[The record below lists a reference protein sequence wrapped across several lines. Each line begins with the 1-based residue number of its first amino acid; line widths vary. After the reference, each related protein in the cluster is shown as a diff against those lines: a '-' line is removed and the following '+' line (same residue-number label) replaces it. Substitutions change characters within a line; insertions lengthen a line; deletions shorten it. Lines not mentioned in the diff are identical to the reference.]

1 MKDIKCPSCGKTFRI
16 DPSSFEEILLQIK
29 DEEFNKQIKERLI
42 LAEEDNKK
50 ALEILKRELKI
61 QLIEQ
66 NRIKESEIQTLESK
80 LKIAEE
86 KKTNALNDLKNQAT
100 NKINSLN
107 KFNLVLASFF
117 FSLMTLCVKN
127 IDKRIPIYEL
137 VLFRSLLSLIITL
150 FIINLKNI
158 NPWGN
163 NRPLLILRGVL
174 GTLALVCIFYAIRN
188 MPLSIST
195 VIQYTYPIFIS
206 IFAGIFI
213 NEKITK
219 NIIIALIIGWIGIL
233 VILNPIQ
240 LSNINVEIE
249 NISILIAF
257 FGAICTA
264 LAYVTVKKLSFTEN
278 VYVII
283 EYFPLVS
290 FITLLPIVLINW
302 VTPNWN
308 ELVWIIGIGLFT
320 QLGQTFLT
328 IGLKNLPASEASTI
342 NYLQV
347 LFGSIWG
354 VLFFNE
360 IININF
366 LLGASLVLLGTII
379 STTKIMKST

>member
-1 MKDIKCPSCGKTFRI
+1 MINITK
-16 DPSSFEEILLQIK
+16 
-29 DEEFNKQIKERLI
+29 
-42 LAEEDNKK
+42 
-50 ALEILKRELKI
+50 LEKNLSL
-61 QLIEQ
+61 
-66 NRIKESEIQTLESK
+66 
-80 LKIAEE
+80 
-86 KKTNALNDLKNQAT
+86 LKN
-100 NKINSLN
+100 L
-107 KFNLVLASFF
+107 NLVIASFF

-127 IDKRIPIYEL
+127 IDNGLPIYQL
-137 VLFRSLLSLIITL
+137 VFFRSLLSLILTL
-150 FIINLKNI
+150 FIIKIKNI

-163 NRPLLILRGVL
+163 NKPLLILRGVL
-174 GTLALVCIFYAIRN
+174 GTSALVCIFYAIRN

-213 NEKITK
+213 NEKITR
-219 NIIIALIIGWIGIL
+219 NIIFALIIGWIGIF
-233 VILNPIQ
+233 VILNPSQ
-240 LSNINVEIE
+240 LSNISVEIE
-249 NISILIAF
+249 KISISIAF
-257 FGAICTA
+257 LGAIFTA
-264 LAYVTVKKLSFTEN
+264 LAYVTVKKLSFTED

-328 IGLKNLPASEASTI
+328 VGLKNLPASEASTI

-354 VLFFNE
+354 ILFFSE

-366 LLGASLVLLGTII
+366 LFGASLVLLGTII
-379 STTKIMKST
+379 STTKIIKKT

>member
-1 MKDIKCPSCGKTFRI
+1 MLNI
-16 DPSSFEEILLQIK
+16 EEL
-29 DEEFNKQIKERLI
+29 
-42 LAEEDNKK
+42 
-50 ALEILKRELKI
+50 
-61 QLIEQ
+61 
-66 NRIKESEIQTLESK
+66 
-80 LKIAEE
+80 E
-86 KKTNALNDLKNQAT
+86 KKF
-100 NKINSLN
+100 NSFN
-107 KFNLVLASFF
+107 KFNLVFASFF

-150 FIINLKNI
+150 LIINIKNI
-158 NPWGN
+158 NPWGK
-163 NRPLLILRGVL
+163 NRPLLILRGFL

-213 NEKITK
+213 NEKITR
-219 NIIIALIIGWIGIL
+219 NIGFSLIIGWFGIL
-233 VILNPIQ
+233 IILNPTQ
-240 LSNINVEIE
+240 LTNINVEIE
-249 NISILIAF
+249 NISVFIAF
-257 FGAICTA
+257 LGSLCTA
-264 LAYVTVKKLSFTEN
+264 LAYVTVKKLVFTEN
-278 VYVII
+278 IYVII

-290 FITLLPIVLINW
+290 LITLLPIVLINW

-308 ELVWIIGIGLFT
+308 EIVWIIGIGLFT

-354 VLFFNE
+354 VLFFSE

-366 LLGASLVLLGTII
+366 LLGALLVLLGTII
-379 STTKIMKST
+379 STSKFVKRS

>member
-1 MKDIKCPSCGKTFRI
+1 MINIS
-16 DPSSFEEILLQIK
+16 
-29 DEEFNKQIKERLI
+29 
-42 LAEEDNKK
+42 
-50 ALEILKRELKI
+50 EL
-61 QLIEQ
+61 
-66 NRIKESEIQTLESK
+66 
-80 LKIAEE
+80 E
-86 KKTNALNDLKNQAT
+86 KKF
-100 NKINSLN
+100 NSFN

-150 FIINLKNI
+150 FIIKQKNI
-158 NPWGN
+158 NPWGKN
-163 NRPLLILRGVL
+163 KKLLILRGIL
-174 GTLALVCIFYAIRN
+174 GTLALICIFYAIRN

-213 NEKITK
+213 NEKINR
-219 NIIIALIIGWIGIL
+219 NIVFALITGWIGIL
-233 VILNPIQ
+233 VILNPSQ

-249 NISILIAF
+249 NVSISIAF
-257 FGAICTA
+257 LGAICTA

-283 EYFPLVS
+283 EYFPLIS
-290 FITLLPIVLINW
+290 FITLSPIVLINW

-308 ELVWIIGIGLFT
+308 ELFWIIGIGLFT

-328 IGLKNLPASEASTI
+328 IGLKKLPASEASTV

-347 LFGSIWG
+347 LFGSVWG
-354 VLFFNE
+354 VLFFRE
-360 IININF
+360 IINIKF
-366 LLGASLVLLGTII
+366 FLGALLVLLGTII
-379 STTKIMKST
+379 SSTKIRKRI

>member
-1 MKDIKCPSCGKTFRI
+1 
-16 DPSSFEEILLQIK
+16 L
-29 DEEFNKQIKERLI
+29 LI
-42 LAEEDNKK
+42 LH
-50 ALEILKRELKI
+50 
-61 QLIEQ
+61 Q
-66 NRIKESEIQTLESK
+66 
-80 LKIAEE
+80 
-86 KKTNALNDLKNQAT
+86 
-100 NKINSLN
+100 
-107 KFNLVLASFF
+107 
-117 FSLMTLCVKN
+117 
-127 IDKRIPIYEL
+127 
-137 VLFRSLLSLIITL
+137 
-150 FIINLKNI
+150 KNI
-158 NPWGN
+158 NPWGKN
-163 NRPLLILRGVL
+163 KPLLILRGIL

-213 NEKITK
+213 NEKITR
-219 NIIIALIIGWIGIL
+219 NIIFALIFGWIGIL
-233 VILNPIQ
+233 VILNPTQ

-257 FGAICTA
+257 LVSICTA
-264 LAYVTVKKLSFTEN
+264 LAYVTVKKLSFTED

-290 FITLLPIVLINW
+290 FIALLLIVLINW

-308 ELVWIIGIGLFT
+308 EIIWIFGIGLFT

-354 VLFFNE
+354 VLFFSE

-366 LLGASLVLLGTII
+366 FLGALLVLLGTII
-379 STTKIMKST
+379 SSTKIRKRI

>member
-1 MKDIKCPSCGKTFRI
+1 MNLF
-16 DPSSFEEILLQIK
+16 FFLILRNLS
-29 DEEFNKQIKERLI
+29 FNKL
-42 LAEEDNKK
+42 
-50 ALEILKRELKI
+50 
-61 QLIEQ
+61 
-66 NRIKESEIQTLESK
+66 
-80 LKIAEE
+80 
-86 KKTNALNDLKNQAT
+86 
-100 NKINSLN
+100 
-107 KFNLVLASFF
+107 NLVFASFF

-127 IDKRIPIYEL
+127 IDKRITIYEL
-137 VLFRSLLSLIITL
+137 VFFRSFLSLMITL
-150 FIINLKNI
+150 FIIKLKNI
-158 NPWGN
+158 DPLGN
-163 NRPLLILRGVL
+163 NKPLLILRGVL

-213 NEKITK
+213 NEKITR
-219 NIIIALIIGWIGIL
+219 NLVFALIIGWIGIL
-233 VILNPIQ
+233 VILNPNQ

-249 NISILIAF
+249 KISILAAF
-257 FGAICTA
+257 LGSIFTA
-264 LAYVTVKKLSFTEN
+264 LAYVTVKKLSFSED

-290 FITLLPIVLINW
+290 FLTLLPIVLINW

-308 ELVWIIGIGLFT
+308 EIVWIICIGLFT

-354 VLFFNE
+354 VLFFSE

-366 LLGASLVLLGTII
+366 LLGALLVLLGTII
-379 STTKIMKST
+379 STTKIIKRT

>member
-1 MKDIKCPSCGKTFRI
+1 MINI
-16 DPSSFEEILLQIK
+16 EEL
-29 DEEFNKQIKERLI
+29 
-42 LAEEDNKK
+42 
-50 ALEILKRELKI
+50 
-61 QLIEQ
+61 
-66 NRIKESEIQTLESK
+66 
-80 LKIAEE
+80 E
-86 KKTNALNDLKNQAT
+86 KKF
-100 NKINSLN
+100 NSLN
-107 KFNLVLASFF
+107 KFNLVFASFF

-150 FIINLKNI
+150 LIINIKNI
-158 NPWGN
+158 DPWGKN
-163 NRPLLILRGVL
+163 KPLLILRGFL

-213 NEKITK
+213 NENITR
-219 NIIIALIIGWIGIL
+219 NLFFSLIIGWIGII
-233 VILNPIQ
+233 VILNPNQ
-240 LSNINVEIE
+240 LSNINVEIA
-249 NISILIAF
+249 NISILVAF
-257 FGAICTA
+257 LGSIFTA
-264 LAYVTVKKLSFTEN
+264 LAYVTVKKLSLTED

-283 EYFPLVS
+283 GYFPLVS
-290 FITLLPIVLINW
+290 FVTLLPIVLINW

-308 ELVWIIGIGLFT
+308 EIVWIIGIGLFT

-328 IGLKNLPASEASTI
+328 IGLKNLLASEASTI

-354 VLFFNE
+354 ILFFSE
-360 IININF
+360 LININF

-379 STTKIMKST
+379 STTKIIKRT

>member
-1 MKDIKCPSCGKTFRI
+1 MI
-16 DPSSFEEILLQIK
+16 
-29 DEEFNKQIKERLI
+29 N
-42 LAEEDNKK
+42 
-50 ALEILKRELKI
+50 
-61 QLIEQ
+61 IE
-66 NRIKESEIQTLESK
+66 NI
-80 LKIAEE
+80 E
-86 KKTNALNDLKNQAT
+86 KKF
-100 NKINSLN
+100 NSLN
-107 KFNLVLASFF
+107 KFNLVFASFF

-158 NPWGN
+158 NPWGK

-174 GTLALVCIFYAIRN
+174 GTLALVCIFYAIRS

-213 NEKITK
+213 NEKITGDVVF
-219 NIIIALIIGWIGIL
+219 AVIIGWLGIL
-233 VILNPIQ
+233 VILNPTQ
-240 LSNINVEIE
+240 LSNINVDIE
-249 NISILIAF
+249 NVSISIAF
-257 FGAICTA
+257 LGSIFTA
-264 LAYVTVKKLSFTEN
+264 LAYITVKKLSFTEN
-278 VYVII
+278 IYVII

-290 FITLLPIVLINW
+290 LITLLPIVLINW
-302 VTPNWN
+302 ITPNWN
-308 ELVWIIGIGLFT
+308 ELFWIICIGLFT

-328 IGLKNLPASEASTI
+328 IGLKKLPASEASTI

-354 VLFFNE
+354 VLFFSE

-366 LLGASLVLLGTII
+366 ILGAFLVLLGTII
-379 STTKIMKST
+379 SATNLFKRT